1 MFIDSRIVES
11 QTQILNVYLY
21 AYHMYNVYVSII
33 DIISMI
39 MFAIRQCGAWASASI
54 THTYIRPK
62 KDNLGK
68 LRKEAQARAVVE
80 IS

>member
-39 MFAIRQCGAWASASI
+39 MFAIRQCGA
-54 THTYIRPK
+54 
-62 KDNLGK
+62 
-68 LRKEAQARAVVE
+68 
-80 IS
+80 